1 MSKVK
6 VGCSESVLFFEH
18 KKEVQQNGLAA
29 LFHIMKIN
37 GDQEWCH
44 INNKYSIIN
53 KLDWKIFI

>member
-1 MSKVK
+1 MLS
-6 VGCSESVLFFEH
+6 FEH